1 MVTKLLNSHLISLST
16 LFLENIKTST
26 KKKYNFY
33 LSAKLKKCE
42 NENHTSM
49 YIYKKNRN
57 IYILWA
63 VLQHSHGR
71 L

>member
-49 YIYKKNRN
+49 YIVYVYKKNIN
-57 IYILWA
+57 IYIL
-63 VLQHSHGR
+63 
-71 L
+71 